1 MSRYAIRRSIGSK
14 SQRIGHN
21 ITNAR
26 LAAGS
31 LGGETYHEKYEKWD
45 KLEAKICRIPRI
57 WNIRVIELTSNTITF
72 KAYYSDGRNLMECY
86 EKEYEEK
93 DIFTWTF

>member
-1 MSRYAIRRSIGSK
+1 MSRYMVKQSRGSK
-14 SQRIGHN
+14 SQRIGN
-21 ITNAR
+21 AITMAR
-26 LAAGS
+26 IRKHLF
-31 LGGETYHEKYEKWD
+31 GGETYHDKYEKWD

-57 WNIRVIELTSNTITF
+57 WNIKVIELTSNTITF